1 MERRGVYLAVSVVAP
16 WAAIV
21 GAGAWAA
28 VVSRELW
35 HLASGGGAIGL
46 AVACGR
52 VAYGTPGQQPGWSRA
67 RLLGYASRAGPWRFL
82 SGARTSNAASS
93 RRRQKP
99 SMARSNA
106 SLPGAGT
113 TGCGTALIAFRT
125 RSGWTPD
132 PTTASSRAWV
142 CTSSAVTTPVSL
154 PTASTICRWST
165 VRLRRLVCVSVLRRR
180 GDAVSK
186 EPRLL

>member
-16 WAAIV
+16 WLAIV

-46 AVACGR
+46 AVAGGL

-125 RSGWTPD
+125 RSGVDAGPD
-132 PTTASSRAWV
+132 HREQQ
-142 CTSSAVTTPVSL
+142 
-154 PTASTICRWST
+154 
-165 VRLRRLVCVSVLRRR
+165 RLGLDLQRGDDTGQLGDRVRRLPLVHGPPPGCGVGSCPTPIAETVAT
-180 GDAVSK
+180 G
-186 EPRLL
+186 

>member
-16 WAAIV
+16 WLAIV

-46 AVACGR
+46 AVAGGL

-113 TGCGTALIAFRT
+113 TGCAGLF
-125 RSGWTPD
+125 
-132 PTTASSRAWV
+132 SSVILAGHRRA
-142 CTSSAVTTPVSL
+142 AD
-154 PTASTICRWST
+154 
-165 VRLRRLVCVSVLRRR
+165 R
-180 GDAVSK
+180 G
-186 EPRLL
+186 